1 MNLVLLGIALLV
13 LVIIWYVTKFRTNLS
28 PMPYVK
34 GAWPLIGNAYQLDR
48 QRPDRSFI
56 QWARELGP
64 VYSVRILHKTWVV
77 VSGYDELQEMLV
89 TKVTT
94 SHIALQPLPQLLLVR
109 MRQCTL
115 YFTMVIVP
123 TSFRDLIS
131 EGETDSA
138 SNKPC

>member
-1 MNLVLLGIALLV
+1 MNLVLLGIAFLL

-94 SHIALQPLPQLLLVR
+94 PHIVLASSP
-109 MRQCTL
+109 T
-115 YFTMVIVP
+115 P
-123 TSFRDLIS
+123 TSKNVTTQTLFYYDYCS
-131 EGETDSA
+131 YFF
-138 SNKPC
+138 